1 MDDPRVLRRASELA
15 REFLSQLPERPVGI
29 PIAPAALRATLGANL
44 LEDGEDAVAVVESLV
59 EAIDPGLVASAGPRY
74 FGFVIGGSL
83 PVTVATEWLVS
94 AWDQNAGLYVAAPGA
109 AVVEEV
115 AGGWLRDLLGIPST
129 ATTGFVT
136 GATMA
141 NFTALAAARHAVLA
155 SVGYDVEA
163 KGLFGA
169 PPITVVVGDEAHSTV
184 FVALRMLGLGDERV
198 VRVPADEQGRMRAS
212 ELVDEL
218 SQTGGPTIVCA
229 QAGNVNTG
237 AFDPIAQIAEAS
249 NRHGAW
255 LHIDGA
261 FGLWAAAS
269 PSLRRHVA
277 GIERAQSW
285 ATDAHKWLNV
295 PYDSG
300 LVFVTDRDAHR
311 AAMALNAAYLLRGDG
326 DAYNSYDYV
335 PESSRRARGLP
346 VYTALRTLGRRGV
359 ADLIERCCA
368 LARHIAERLDA
379 ALGIEILNEVVL
391 NQVLVR
397 FSAPGDDG
405 KASDAR
411 TQSVIDAVQRDGTC
425 WVGGTRWHGLGA
437 MRISVSNWST
447 TEADIDRSA
456 EAILSCARGVGV
468 GGQGTAASN

>member
-1 MDDPRVLRRASELA
+1 MSRAVDDPRVLKRASELA
-15 REFLSQLPERPVGI
+15 AEFLSQLPERPVGR
-29 PIAPAALRATLGANL
+29 PIAPEALHATLGVEL
-44 LEDGEDAVAVVESLV
+44 SERGEDPVSVIDALA
-59 EAIDPGLVASAGPRY
+59 EAIDPGLVATAGPRY

-83 PVTVATEWLVS
+83 PVAVATEWLVA
-94 AWDQNAGLYVAAPGA
+94 AWDQNAGSYVAAPGA

-115 AGGWLRDLLGIPST
+115 AGAWLRDLFGIPSN

-141 NFTALAAARHAVLA
+141 NFTGLAAARHAVLA
-155 SVGYDVEA
+155 RVGYDVEA

-169 PPITVVVGDEAHSTV
+169 PPITVLVGDEAHSTI

-198 VRVPADEQGRMRAS
+198 VRVPADEQGRMRS
-212 ELVDEL
+212 DELVEAL
-218 SQTGGPTIVCA
+218 ARTSGPAIVCA

-237 AFDPIAQIAEAS
+237 AFDPISQIAEAT

-255 LHIDGA
+255 LHVDGA

-269 PSLRRHVA
+269 PALRRHVE
-277 GIERAQSW
+277 GIGRAQSW

-300 LVFVTDRDAHR
+300 LVFVADRQAHS
-311 AAMALNAAYLLRGDG
+311 AAMTVTAAYLVRGAG

-335 PESSRRARGLP
+335 PESSRRARGLA
-346 VYTALRTLGRRGV
+346 VYAALRTLGRSGV
-359 ADLIERCCA
+359 ADLVERCCA
-368 LARHIAERLDA
+368 HARQMAERLGSA
-379 ALGIEILNEVVL
+379 PGIEILNEVVL

-397 FSAPGDDG
+397 FSAPGDDAAG
-405 KASDAR
+405 SDAR
-411 TQSVIDAVQRDGTC
+411 TQAVIGAVQRDGTC
-425 WVGGTRWHGLGA
+425 WLGGTRWHGLGA

-447 TEADIDRSA
+447 TADDIDRSA
-456 EAILSCARGVGV
+456 DAILRCARAEGIG
-468 GGQGTAASN
+468 A